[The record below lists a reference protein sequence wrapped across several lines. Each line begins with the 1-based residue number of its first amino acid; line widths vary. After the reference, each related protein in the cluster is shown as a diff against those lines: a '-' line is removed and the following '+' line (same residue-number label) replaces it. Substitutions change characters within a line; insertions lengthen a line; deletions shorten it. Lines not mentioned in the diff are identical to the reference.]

1 MIDYFATVLVFFI
14 YNVLTAVAANLTLG
28 YLGLFNLGLI
38 ALIGIGAYCYA
49 LFQSIGCGFWL
60 STLLAILIPGLF
72 AIGLQYLTRKLKGD
86 YFGIATLGFTY
97 LVFAI
102 LVNADFTRG
111 ALGIPGIPKPVIFG
125 FEFGSPLLFLL
136 FSTIVL
142 VIVLFIVYRLVNSRF
157 GRLMQAIRDDETS
170 VKVLGKNTD
179 AVKYKV
185 TFFAGCIAG
194 LAGMIFASF
203 ITFIDPFSFL
213 LPPLI
218 TILTI
223 AILGGLASFWGPVL
237 GAAIITVIPELL
249 RFVGLPS
256 SVLGPL
262 RVLIYAVILIVVLV
276 YWPKGILGNIKYE

>member
-1 MIDYFATVLVFFI
+1 
-14 YNVLTAVAANLTLG
+14 
-28 YLGLFNLGLI
+28 
-38 ALIGIGAYCYA
+38 
-49 LFQSIGCGFWL
+49 
-60 STLLAILIPGLF
+60 
-72 AIGLQYLTRKLKGD
+72 
-86 YFGIATLGFTY
+86 

-111 ALGIPGIPKPVIFG
+111 ALGIPGISKPIIFG
-125 FEFGSPLLFLL
+125 YEFASPLQFLL
-136 FSTIVL
+136 FSTIIL
-142 VIVLFIVYRLVNSRF
+142 VIILFLVYRLVNSRF

-185 TFFAGCIAG
+185 TFFSGCIAG
-194 LAGMIFASF
+194 LTGIMFASF

-223 AILGGLASFWGPVL
+223 AILGGLASFWGPVI
-237 GAAIITVIPELL
+237 GAAIITAIPEIL

-262 RVLIYAVILIVVLV
+262 RVLIFAVILILVLI
-276 YWPKGILGNIKYE
+276 YWPKGILGKIKYE